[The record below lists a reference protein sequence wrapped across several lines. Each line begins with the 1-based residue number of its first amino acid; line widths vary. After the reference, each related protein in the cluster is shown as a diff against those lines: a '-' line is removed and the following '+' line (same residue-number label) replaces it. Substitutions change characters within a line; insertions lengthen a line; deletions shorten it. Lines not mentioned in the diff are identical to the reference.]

1 MGDTA
6 GASAQVY
13 AAPDLPEA
21 MRATTGAWLRATFVE
36 TQGIVWSFAPDWH
49 VVVLRAGE
57 PVSYLGIWQR
67 EVTVGGGPVR
77 MGGIGSV
84 VTPAEH
90 RGRGYAS
97 LALAR
102 AADFMRDPLGA
113 EFGLLITGENLL
125 PFYGRLG
132 WRRVSNPLLVEQPGR
147 GRVRLEYVTMVLPL
161 GGRPWPEGEI
171 DLRGLPW

>member
-1 MGDTA
+1 MTVRIQIHA
-6 GASAQVY
+6 THELPGALARTIHRWQRQNFP
-13 AAPDLPEA
+13 AH
-21 MRATTGAWLRATFVE
+21 GGGFVWARP
-36 TQGIVWSFAPDWH
+36 QWH
-49 VVVLRAGE
+49 VTVWQGEE
-57 PVSYLGIWQR
+57 PVSYVGVLQR
-67 EVTVGGGPVR
+67 QGTVSGEPVTF
-77 MGGIGSV
+77 GGIGWV
-84 VTPAEH
+84 VTPLEH

-102 AADFMRDPLGA
+102 AADFMRDPVGA
-113 EFGLLITGENLL
+113 EFGLLITGESLI